1 MFITEIVHL
10 KHLFN
15 KLQQKRQKIHGKK
28 NKSTNKLS
36 VSSARRV
43 SSKNNNNN
51 NNTDTG
57 GDNSDNESKSD
68 PEISDNEE
76 EYNNDREESKSKSK
90 SKSNTGATTPDIYNH
105 TQNDWKIIKR
115 KYVLNPQDDQLP
127 FISKSIYK
135 SQIMKQP
142 NFVKKIQMIFDKYIL
157 RSAEYE
163 INIKFNQR
171 RKLIEVYNKKY
182 IEYDMDMTQTTHT
195 LSGNKSPLTPSSPS
209 LSYMN
214 NINNQPS
221 PFRLTSIGEGDKIDK
236 IETKTPDEN
245 TNISI
250 NIPQHNINT
259 KSNNKKYKLNDEEY
273 VMLNN
278 DVNIEDIDIFNKSA
292 YSIMQ
297 LLRGSYIE
305 FCKTKEYQQF
315 AQAYKGAH
323 SLDIFTVFK
332 G

>member
-1 MFITEIVHL
+1 
-10 KHLFN
+10 
-15 KLQQKRQKIHGKK
+15 
-28 NKSTNKLS
+28 
-36 VSSARRV
+36 
-43 SSKNNNNN
+43 
-51 NNTDTG
+51 
-57 GDNSDNESKSD
+57 
-68 PEISDNEE
+68 
-76 EYNNDREESKSKSK
+76 
-90 SKSNTGATTPDIYNH
+90 
-105 TQNDWKIIKR
+105 
-115 KYVLNPQDDQLP
+115 
-127 FISKSIYK
+127 
-135 SQIMKQP
+135 MKQP

-278 DVNIEDIDIFNKSA
+278 DVNIEDININDMNIIIENCIIESPQGFGIETGVDITGKSEFFQPFSELNFSSCRKPNYSNRNIMIKNNNICYSRWSGIHIGCVAMSYILNNNIYKNKINGIWTTTYAAPMIEYNNLYDNGWEALCCNNLGGAYFKNNELNNNGLCLDFN
-292 YSIMQ
+292 IENN
-297 LLRGSYIE
+297 GSYSLWNNHDNE
-305 FCKTKEYQQF
+305 HTKVE
-315 AQAYKGAH
+315 
-323 SLDIFTVFK
+323 V
-332 G
+332 